1 MSTKKMKKNDRSKK
15 IIIDL
20 TKITQVTDPYKCVA
34 LAKFNTMSDVE
45 MNIIR
50 DYAVNAYFAQVA
62 DEINSAMADYMADL
76 ENNKIQLENS
86 CEKCIC
92 KKKPNIFK
100 RFWNWVT
107 RKK

>member
-1 MSTKKMKKNDRSKK
+1 MNTKKMKKTDRSKK
-15 IIIDL
+15 IVIDL
-20 TKITQVTDPYKCVA
+20 TKITQITDPYKCVV

-50 DYAVNAYFAQVA
+50 DYAVSAYFAQVV
-62 DEINSAMADYMADL
+62 DEINSAMADHMADL
-76 ENNKIQLENS
+76 ENNKIRLGDP